1 MYPPTSNTPSVPT
14 QTPDPPTNVSAVCK
28 ETSMTVF
35 WRPGFNGGYTQLF
48 KVVILNN
55 QTNQTTSSSFI
66 SDQGET
72 EIMKVIF
79 DSLSFKTLYIV
90 SMQAINK
97 LGTVEYDGDVH
108 CTTISGTSWHFFA
121 KSQRY

>member
-1 MYPPTSNTPSVPT
+1 
-14 QTPDPPTNVSAVCK
+14 
-28 ETSMTVF
+28 MTVF
-35 WRPGFNGGYTQLF
+35 WRPGFNGGYTKLF

-72 EIMKVIF
+72 EIIKVVF
-79 DSLSFKTLYIV
+79 DSLSSKTLYIV

-108 CTTISGTSWHFFA
+108 CTTISGTTRHFVCK
-121 KSQRY
+121 KSKILGYQCVSKTGILSKQASSSFSKIP